1 MSETPAIPIT
11 GAEKINWDLSDLYTS
26 SEDPNLA
33 KDKEEILNEADAFAA
48 KYKGKIAEL
57 SVSEFKAMLMEY
69 EALQD
74 KGGKIGSFAY
84 LQWSTNTTNSGY
96 GKLVQEANELGSELN
111 QKLVFLDVEWMQVS
125 DEDAQ
130 KMIDAPELDFYKHYL
145 ESSRRYKNHVLKEE
159 QEQILSAKSVTGRS
173 AWIRFFD
180 ETLGQAKFELD
191 GKEYAEQ
198 EVLSKLHDGNRDL
211 RIRAHASLTKKF
223 KELAHPLTYVFNTL
237 LADKS
242 TNDKLREYPSW
253 ITSRNMANETDDAT
267 VDALVNAVTSNYPM
281 VQRYYNLKAKLLG
294 LDNMYDYDR
303 YAPMMQ
309 NEATITWEEARKM
322 VMDSYTEFHPNMGEI
337 TAEFLIKTGL
347 MLQSNLG
354 KEEGPI
360 LRVRFLPYTR
370 MFL

>member
-1 MSETPAIPIT
+1 
-11 GAEKINWDLSDLYTS
+11 
-26 SEDPNLA
+26 
-33 KDKEEILNEADAFAA
+33 
-48 KYKGKIAEL
+48 
-57 SVSEFKAMLMEY
+57 MEY

-198 EVLSKLHDGNRDL
+198 EVLSKLHDGDRDL
-211 RIRAHASLTKKF
+211 RIRAQIGR
-223 KELAHPLTYVFNTL
+223 AHV
-237 LADKS
+237 
-242 TNDKLREYPSW
+242 
-253 ITSRNMANETDDAT
+253 
-267 VDALVNAVTSNYPM
+267 
-281 VQRYYNLKAKLLG
+281 
-294 LDNMYDYDR
+294 
-303 YAPMMQ
+303 
-309 NEATITWEEARKM
+309 
-322 VMDSYTEFHPNMGEI
+322 
-337 TAEFLIKTGL
+337 
-347 MLQSNLG
+347 
-354 KEEGPI
+354 
-360 LRVRFLPYTR
+360 
-370 MFL
+370 